1 MIAYSEKKDIVKL
14 DSKDYIKFTNII
26 NNIKKAEPI
35 KRGIP
40 VSDNSFFE
48 KVFTEKVE
56 YEDTQIDGYITIAK
70 FCEMLYGFY
79 DLVDSK
85 LDELIRKSSLKHKIF
100 AFNFESYHSFIIFYK
115 TLCLVEKYLQIDIR
129 NFPDLEKGNLNVYE
143 LYKEEIFKVVPF
155 IKLYYKLFDNYLG
168 RCEIKI
174 KDDVN
179 LKIDLKEKK
188 DLLEGK
194 YPNIKLQ
201 ISDLAMIELSKDKG
215 FISYS
220 DDVSILTS
228 ITGNEENL
236 FHSCYMSDECKV
248 MNIIRKAQML
258 KESL

>member
-1 MIAYSEKKDIVKL
+1 MVSYSEKNDIVDF
-14 DSKDYIKFTNII
+14 DSEDYIKFTNIVGE
-26 NNIKKAEPI
+26 IKKAEPI

-40 VSDNSFFE
+40 VSDNSFFG
-48 KVFTEKVE
+48 KACREKVE

-70 FCEMLYGFY
+70 LCEMLYGFY
-79 DLVDSK
+79 DLVNSK
-85 LDELIRKSSLKHKIF
+85 LEELIRKSSLKHKIF
-100 AFNFESYHSFIIFYK
+100 AFDLKYYYDFYIYYK
-115 TLCLVEKYLQIDIR
+115 TFYQAQKHLDIDIR
-129 NFPDLEKGNLNVYE
+129 IFPKLERGDSNVYE

-155 IKLYYKLFDNYLG
+155 IRFYYKLFDYLNIK
-168 RCEIKI
+168 EIKI

-179 LKIDLKEKK
+179 LKIDLKDKN

-236 FHSCYMSDECKV
+236 FHSCYMKDDCEV
-248 MNIIRKAQML
+248 INIIRKAQML
-258 KESL
+258 K